1 VVGPIASAETRT
13 IGEPR
18 REIMSSAERVVA
30 AISGGVDSAVA
41 ALLAQRQGLE
51 VVGVTLRMGVD
62 CAEAGRAVC
71 EELGIEHH
79 VVDVTEEFEERVVR
93 HFVEEYALGSTPN
106 PCVICNPTVKF
117 AALTREADRL
127 GCGRVLT
134 GHYARVERGEAGSVL
149 ARGVD
154 PRKDQSYMLYR
165 LAPATLD
172 RLLLPLGEMAKTE
185 VREIAA
191 EAGFTAVD
199 RPESQDACFIPGG
212 DVAGFVGARHPEA
225 VAPGEIVDRKGVVV
239 GEHSGL
245 AGYTVG
251 QRRGLGLG
259 GPDGPFFVLEIDAM
273 NNRLVVGPEEA
284 LWVNQCHLENLILRG
299 VDAGEPFEVE
309 VVTRLRGL
317 ITPATVTVA
326 DDLGHVEFE
335 RAHRAP
341 TPGQAAVFYQDDCV
355 IGGGTIISPKE
366 ARRRRNAIAKQSRGE
381 AT

>member
-1 VVGPIASAETRT
+1 MAPTASAETRT
-13 IGEPR
+13 MGDPPR
-18 REIMSSAERVVA
+18 ETMSSAERVIA

-41 ALLAQRQGLE
+41 ALLAQQQGLE
-51 VVGVTLRMGVD
+51 VVGLTLRMGAD
-62 CAEAGRAVC
+62 CAEVGRAVC

-79 VVDVTEEFEERVVR
+79 VVDATEQFDERVVR
-93 HFVEEYALGSTPN
+93 HFVEEYAVGCTPN

-117 AALTREADRL
+117 DALVREADRL

-134 GHYARVERGEAGSVL
+134 GHYACVERDEAGAFL

-154 PRKDQSYMLYR
+154 QRKDQSYMLYR
-165 LAPATLD
+165 LAPEVLG

-185 VREIAA
+185 VRAIAA
-191 EAGFTAVD
+191 EAGFTAAD
-199 RPESQDACFIPGG
+199 RPESQDACFIPDG
-212 DVAGFVGARHPEA
+212 DVAGLVGARHPEA
-225 VAPGEIVDRKGVVV
+225 IVPGEIVDRKGVVV

-259 GPDGPFFVLEIDAM
+259 GADGPFFVLAIDAV

-284 LWVNQCHLENLILRG
+284 LWVNQCHLEDLVLHG
-299 VDAGEPFEVE
+299 VDADGPFQAE

-317 ITPATVTVA
+317 ITPATVTI
-326 DDLGHVEFE
+326 DGDLGHVEFV

-341 TPGQAAVFYQDDCV
+341 TPGQAAVFYQDDRV

-366 ARRRRNAIAKQSRGE
+366 ARRRRDAIAKQARSE

>member
-1 VVGPIASAETRT
+1 
-13 IGEPR
+13 
-18 REIMSSAERVVA
+18 MSSVERVIA

-51 VVGVTLRMGVD
+51 VVGLTLRMSDD

-93 HFVEEYALGSTPN
+93 PFVEEYALGSTPN

-117 AALTREADRL
+117 DALTREADRL

-134 GHYARVERGEAGSVL
+134 GHYARVQRGEAGSVL

-172 RLLLPLGEMAKTE
+172 RLLLPLGEMTKTE
-185 VREIAA
+185 VRALA
-191 EAGFTAVD
+191 VEAGFTAVD
-199 RPESQDACFIPGG
+199 RPESQDACFIPDG
-212 DVAGFVGARHPEA
+212 DVAGFVGERHPEA
-225 VAPGEIVDRKGVVV
+225 IVPGEIVDRKGAVV

-259 GPDGPFFVLEIDAM
+259 GADGPFFVLAIDAAK
-273 NNRLVVGPEEA
+273 NRLVVGPEEA
-284 LWVNQCHLENLILRG
+284 LWVNQCHLEDLVLRG
-299 VDAGEPFEVE
+299 VDAAEPFEVE

-317 ITPATVTVA
+317 ITPATVTI
-326 DDLGHVEFE
+326 DGDLGHVEFE

-341 TPGQAAVFYQDDCV
+341 TPGQAAVFYRDDRV
-355 IGGGTIISPKE
+355 IGGGTIIPPKE
-366 ARRRRNAIAKQSRGE
+366 ARRRKNASREQSPGGPS
-381 AT
+381 

>member
-1 VVGPIASAETRT
+1 MMAPTASAETRT
-13 IGEPR
+13 MGAPR
-18 REIMSSAERVVA
+18 RETMSSAERVIA

-51 VVGVTLRMGVD
+51 VVGLTLRMSGD

-71 EELGIEHH
+71 DALGIEHH
-79 VVDVTEEFEERVVR
+79 VVDAAEEFEERVVR
-93 HFVEEYALGSTPN
+93 HFVDDYAQGRTPN

-117 AALTREADRL
+117 EALTREADRL
-127 GCGRVLT
+127 RCARVLT
-134 GHYARVERGEAGSVL
+134 GHYARVQRGEAGSVL

-185 VREIAA
+185 VRAIAVR
-191 EAGFTAVD
+191 AGMTASD
-199 RPESQDACFIPGG
+199 RAESQDACFIPDG

-225 VAPGEIVDRKGVVV
+225 AVPGDIVDRKGTAV

-259 GPDGPFFVLEIDAM
+259 GADGPFFVLEIDAAE
-273 NNRLVVGPEEA
+273 NRLVVGPEEA
-284 LWVNQCHLENLILRG
+284 LWVNQCHVEDLVLRG
-299 VDAGEPFEVE
+299 VDAGEPFQVE

-317 ITPATVTVA
+317 ITPATVTI
-326 DDLGHVEFE
+326 DGDLGHVEFE

-341 TPGQAAVFYQDDCV
+341 TPGQAAVFYQDDRV

-366 ARRRRNAIAKQSRGE
+366 ARRRRNASGRQSRGG
-381 AT
+381 AS